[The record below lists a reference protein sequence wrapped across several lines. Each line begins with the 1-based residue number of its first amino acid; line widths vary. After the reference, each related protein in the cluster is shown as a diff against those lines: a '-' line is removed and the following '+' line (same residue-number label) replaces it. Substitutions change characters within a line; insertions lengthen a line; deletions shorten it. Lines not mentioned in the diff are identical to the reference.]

1 MTRDELIT
9 KVSESSGVTKNTVS
23 NVVKTLFMEMEQA
36 FAQGE
41 DVSIK
46 NFGRFDVTTTKEHE
60 GRNPQTGE
68 PIIIPEKKRIR
79 FTTGEPL
86 RRVINNY

>member
-36 FAQGE
+36 FTQGE

-46 NFGRFDVTTTKEHE
+46 NFGRFDVTITKEHE

-79 FTTGEPL
+79 FTAGEPL
-86 RRVINNY
+86 RRVINNH

>member
-36 FAQGE
+36 FAQGK

-79 FTTGEPL
+79 FTAGEPL
-86 RRVINNY
+86 RRVINNH

>member
-36 FAQGE
+36 FTQGE

-79 FTTGEPL
+79 FTAGEPL
-86 RRVINNY
+86 RRVINNH

>member
-36 FAQGE
+36 IAQGE

>member
-1 MTRDELIT
+1 
-9 KVSESSGVTKNTVS
+9 
-23 NVVKTLFMEMEQA
+23 MEMEQA

-46 NFGRFDVTTTKEHE
+46 NFGRFDVKITKEHE

-86 RRVINNY
+86 RRVINN